1 MPAANHNIL
10 KLFAIVTLCFAA
22 LFISAVK
29 AKPFQQLDIN
39 RFIIVSPIEAKWI
52 KKAELKVI
60 SAYQQLG
67 IDVEIIKLP
76 AKRALIEANNSE
88 WVDAELGRAGEAQGF
103 LKDYI
108 KLPVELFFVDVVA
121 VSREAIKSLSW
132 SNLENH
138 QVVTLRGLIGITN
151 RLDKHITDY
160 QQTTNLQQ
168 IFKML
173 ERNRADVA
181 ILPKAFVTQKI
192 LSELNQ
198 TTAFD
203 VATLEQVPIYHFIHK
218 RHQQIVPELTTTFQ
232 TLFPIEP

>member
-1 MPAANHNIL
+1 M
-10 KLFAIVTLCFAA
+10 
-22 LFISAVK
+22 
-29 AKPFQQLDIN
+29 
-39 RFIIVSPIEAKWI
+39 
-52 KKAELKVI
+52 
-60 SAYQQLG
+60 
-67 IDVEIIKLP
+67 
-76 AKRALIEANNSE
+76 
-88 WVDAELGRAGEAQGF
+88 
-103 LKDYI
+103 
-108 KLPVELFFVDVVA
+108 
-121 VSREAIKSLSW
+121 SW

-151 RLDKHITDY
+151 RLDKHITNY

-198 TTAFD
+198 TTAFN